1 MRTSRAQM
9 LTDPDM
15 VVGDQDS
22 DRGPILRSVRLS
34 IPDPATYDAVIFDCD
49 GTLVDSMP
57 MHFHAWVHALEAC
70 GFEHEFTLQR
80 HHANAGMPIP
90 ATVAQLNEVFG
101 TDLDAD
107 AVAEVR
113 TKYVHDH
120 HGEVEI
126 IPEVV
131 DFAKSLTGRKPMSV
145 ASGSEA
151 DIVKSV
157 LDAHDLTQLFETVVT
172 PADVE
177 LGKPAPDMFLLAAER
192 MEIAPGR
199 CLVFEDGQLGIDA
212 AVAAG
217 MATVFV
223 PVVE

>member
-1 MRTSRAQM
+1 MK
-9 LTDPDM
+9 LD
-15 VVGDQDS
+15 
-22 DRGPILRSVRLS
+22 
-34 IPDPATYDAVIFDCD
+34 IPDPGSYDAVIFDCD

-57 MHFHAWVHALEAC
+57 MHYRAWVHALKAC
-70 GFEHEFTLQR
+70 GFAHEFTLER

-90 ATVAQLNEVFG
+90 ATVEQLNEEFSAE
-101 TDLDAD
+101 LDSD

-113 TKYVHDH
+113 TQYVHEH
-120 HGEVEI
+120 HCEVAI

-131 DFAKSLTGRKPMSV
+131 DFAKSLFGEKPMSV

-151 DIVKSV
+151 DIVNAV
-157 LDAHDLTQLFETVVT
+157 LEAHDLTPLFQTVIT
-172 PADVE
+172 PVDVE
-177 LGKPAPDMFLLAAER
+177 HGKPAPDMFLLAAER
-192 MEIAPGR
+192 MEVSPRR

>member
-1 MRTSRAQM
+1 MSRSLELA
-9 LTDPDM
+9 
-15 VVGDQDS
+15 
-22 DRGPILRSVRLS
+22 
-34 IPDPATYDAVIFDCD
+34 IPDPETYDAVIFDCD

-57 MHFHAWVHALEAC
+57 MHFQAWVHSLKAC
-70 GFEHEFTLQR
+70 GFEHEFTLER

-90 ATVAQLNEVFG
+90 ATVAQLNEAFG
-101 TDLDAD
+101 SALDPE
-107 AVAEVR
+107 AVADVR

-120 HGEVEI
+120 HCEVEA

-131 DFAKSLTGRKPMSV
+131 DFAKSLMGQKPMSV

-151 DIVKSV
+151 DIVNAV
-157 LDAHDLTQLFETVVT
+157 LEAHDLSPLFETVIT

-177 LGKPAPDMFLLAAER
+177 HGKPAPDMFLLAAKR
-192 MEIAPGR
+192 MGIPPGR

-223 PVVE
+223 PVLE